1 MNEHHIEIEQ
11 SQLAMRAEN
20 LISVEGDAVQTLEK
34 LIDALEDLDDVQEV
48 YYNAEFH

>member
-1 MNEHHIEIEQ
+1 
-11 SQLAMRAEN
+11 MRAEN
-20 LISVEGDAVQTLEK
+20 LIAVEGDAVQTLEK